1 MSCFKCGLGIG
12 VLFVL
17 GYLVIGPAEPSGLRA
32 QDKVEKDKIE
42 KDKVEKDKAEPK
54 PEPVTTL
61 KERLKRAEAELVKIR
76 AAMLKD
82 VDDELK
88 KIDDALKAAEKA
100 MEDAKNDREARQK
113 AFAELNKLRSER
125 QRVMQ
130 TRFEVEHLLNISQQ
144 PVFRIPP
151 DQRIGLHT
159 AAVPAVLTAQLKL
172 EKNKGQVVDRVE
184 PKSIAEGA
192 GIQVNDVLLK
202 VADKPVPGEHIT
214 FRKLLAE
221 LDPDKPFDVILIR
234 QGKEET
240 IKGLKIPAESPK

>member
-17 GYLVIGPAEPSGLRA
+17 GTLVIGPAEPSGLRA
-32 QDKVEKDKIE
+32 QDKVEKDKVE
-42 KDKVEKDKAEPK
+42 KDKVEKDKSEPK
-54 PEPVTTL
+54 LEPVTTL
-61 KERLKRAEAELVKIR
+61 KERLKKAEAELLKIR
-76 AAMLKD
+76 TAMLKD

-88 KIDDALKAAEKA
+88 KIDDAIKAAEKA

-113 AFAELNKLRSER
+113 ALADLTKARSER
-125 QRVMQ
+125 QRVQ
-130 TRFEVEHLLNISQQ
+130 QIRFEVEHLLNIMT
-144 PVFRIPP
+144 PPAFRIPP

-159 AAVPAVLTAQLKL
+159 APVPAVLTAQFKL
-172 EKNKGQVVDRVE
+172 EKNKGLVVDRVD
-184 PKSIAEGA
+184 PKSAAEGA

-202 VADKPVPGEHIT
+202 IADKPVPGENFT
-214 FRKLLAE
+214 FRKFLAE
-221 LDPDKPFDVILIR
+221 LDPDKPFDVVLLR